1 MLNAIDV
8 PFDASK
14 YAFRTNFDGLTI
26 TNNSFSDR
34 LENAKTK
41 YQDALTQFESVD
53 KDARKEYKDSKDEG
67 FTSDNFGTWVV
78 QNYPQWSNEKSIL
91 EARGT
96 ELTQIAMAAFGPA
109 YQEKHRKDQ
118 SAFNN
123 AAYQAGHHPEI
134 V

>member
-41 YQDALTQFESVD
+41 YQDALKQFESVD

-78 QNYPQWSNEKSIL
+78 QNVSPCLIFTEYRKSVK
-91 EARGT
+91 
-96 ELTQIAMAAFGPA
+96 IACLNLSTPL
-109 YQEKHRKDQ
+109 
-118 SAFNN
+118 
-123 AAYQAGHHPEI
+123 I
-134 V
+134 VSPME